1 MIDSTDLSNV
11 VAAQVVVFSSVAALI
26 GAGGQASYVSANAG
40 LDAWA
45 QRRCDTGVWG
55 GRVRVWVGGGASY
68 VSANAWLDSW
78 AQRRCDVGGYG
89 GRRGRVCGG
98 EGQAIYLSA
107 NAGLDKWAHRRCDTG
122 GLKGGEGGGGG
133 LSKQGRQAGS
143 TCAEGAGRCDGRQA
157 AHAQRAQAGVQAG
170 RQAVCSAG

>member
-55 GRVRVWVGGGASY
+55 GRVWVW
-68 VSANAWLDSW
+68 
-78 AQRRCDVGGYG
+78 
-89 GRRGRVCGG
+89 
-98 EGQAIYLSA
+98 
-107 NAGLDKWAHRRCDTG
+107 
-122 GLKGGEGGGGG
+122 GGGG
-133 LSKQGRQAGS
+133 QASQLCVGQR
-143 TCAEGAGRCDGRQA
+143 GARRVGTEA
-157 AHAQRAQAGVQAG
+157 L
-170 RQAVCSAG
+170 